1 MHACWWLWGKCLE
14 WRDQI
19 FHDGRICYSAE
30 PLGSARGTRGLVD
43 ADAGVLNKIDETQK
57 VKMFPQKFAPGASDS
72 PRKTLVKSFL
82 SLLNFSAVEIV
93 L

>member
-1 MHACWWLWGKCLE
+1 MLVGGFGGECLE

-19 FHDGRICYSAE
+19 FQDGRICYSAE

-43 ADAGVLNKIDETQK
+43 ADAGVLNKIDETQ
-57 VKMFPQKFAPGASDS
+57 MLRCF
-72 PRKTLVKSFL
+72 RKNLHQV
-82 SLLNFSAVEIV
+82 LLIARAK